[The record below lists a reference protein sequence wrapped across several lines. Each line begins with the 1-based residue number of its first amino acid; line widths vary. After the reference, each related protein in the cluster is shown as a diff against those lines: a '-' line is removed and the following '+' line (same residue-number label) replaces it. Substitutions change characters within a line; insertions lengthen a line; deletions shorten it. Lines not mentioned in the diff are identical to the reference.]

1 MVLYYNRRGHW
12 SSLNSIYLQDIIV
25 KDGIYLIILYVTLGR
40 VKSIK
45 SYWSLCTNP
54 FMTSQQLNSFLITM
68 VSILV
73 GKYLTIGDK
82 IGKENWQTLF
92 DQKKVIYSSGIVIR
106 MSILLSLFLDTETLN
121 PTVIVPSIHCSLSV
135 VGFIELNWGLMNIVN
150 SLHSLL

>member
-1 MVLYYNRRGHW
+1 MYYNRWCHW
-12 SSLNSIYLQDIIV
+12 SSINSIYLRDIIV

-54 FMTSQQLNSFLITM
+54 FMTSRQLNSFLRTM

-82 IGKENWQTLF
+82 IRKENWQTLF
-92 DQKKVIYSSGIVIR
+92 DQKKSDLLFRDCYKNVNSA
-106 MSILLSLFLDTETLN
+106 LSLLGHWNIE
-121 PTVIVPSIHCSLSV
+121 SHCNSSQYPLLIKCRRV
-135 VGFIELNWGLMNIVN
+135 HWIELRLNE
-150 SLHSLL
+150 HSE